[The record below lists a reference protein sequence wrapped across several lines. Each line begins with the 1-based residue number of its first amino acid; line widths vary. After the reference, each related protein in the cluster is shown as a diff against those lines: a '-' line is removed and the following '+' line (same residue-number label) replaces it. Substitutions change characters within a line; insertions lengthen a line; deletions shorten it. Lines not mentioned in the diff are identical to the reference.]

1 MNFRCFSFLL
11 WALFQL
17 GTGAAHGIARM
28 PNEFPHFAVINQT
41 YEPLHPLE
49 IHLNEYIEK
58 EWADFFLARPG
69 HKFRLSIY
77 QFTREGE
84 KGFRVKINFQHEA
97 LGEFWDIMYNSPT
110 TNPEGLLD
118 SEWLE
123 GKIKTLFAR
132 SYLSPQVAEAL
143 QEVFPNTVG
152 EEMERLQTE
161 FKEIV
166 VRGSVKQAEAE
177 IDSILAQLEP
187 VISALR
193 EKALEKRAQSQLAG
207 RTGIR
212 VQLPEQL
219 GGSYRETAK
228 NIDEQLRDN
237 LREAERL
244 LRRAVLTAL
253 KNDRNLMYRRPYDSV
268 IVQLAALTGA
278 FVMWKVVP
286 PSFIAAYIA
295 AVMLSRPVAHLIAGG
310 PDNGYHR
317 NPYVAQIIQRLSEM
331 GLQTPG
337 RFKRKAYADQ
347 LLRQILEMNSIDLRV
362 CDSALGSGSSDEG
375 AMPLALVTLDLIED
389 PKKAHR

>member
-1 MNFRCFSFLL
+1 ML

-17 GTGAAHGIARM
+17 GTSAVYCTAEM
-28 PNEFPHFAVINQT
+28 PNDFPHFEVIKGI

-58 EWADFFLARPG
+58 EWADFFVDRPG

-77 QFTREGE
+77 NFTREGK
-84 KGFRVKINFQHEA
+84 KGFRVNINFQHEA
-97 LGEFWDIMYNSPT
+97 LGELWDIMYNSPT
-110 TNPEGLLD
+110 TNPEGLPE

-123 GKIKTLFAR
+123 GKIKILFAR

-143 QEVFPNTVG
+143 QGVFPNTAG

-161 FKEIV
+161 FKEVV
-166 VRGSVKQAEAE
+166 VRGSVKQVEAE
-177 IDSILAQLEP
+177 IDSILAQLGP
-187 VISALR
+187 VILALL
-193 EKALEKRAQSQLAG
+193 EKALAKQTQIQLAG

-212 VQLPEQL
+212 LQLPEQV
-219 GGSYRETAK
+219 GGSYRKTAK

-278 FVMWKVVP
+278 FVMWKVFP
-286 PSFIAAYIA
+286 PSFIAAYVA
-295 AVMLSRPVAHLIAGG
+295 AVVLSRPVAHLIAGG

-337 RFKRKAYADQ
+337 RFKRKAYADR
-347 LLRQILEMNSIDLRV
+347 LLRQILEMNSIDV
-362 CDSALGSGSSDEG
+362 GICDSALGSGSSDEG
-375 AMPLALVTLDLIED
+375 AMPLALETLDLMED